1 MNARRLLAVV
11 ALTSLPLSLS
21 VLPAAARPPIGNC
34 PPAFQG
40 PHTFA
45 EIIEMWPPPPGFPD
59 PEGALAG
66 FDLNADGSLCVR
78 PHPGGIEINVI
89 DNTARVP

>member
-1 MNARRLLAVV
+1 MKAGRLLAVV
-11 ALTSLPLSLS
+11 ALLSLLLGLS
-21 VLPAAARPPIGNC
+21 VLPAGASPPIGNC
-34 PPAFQG
+34 PRAFQG

-66 FDLNADGSLCVR
+66 YDKNADGSLCVR
-78 PHPGGIEINVI
+78 PLPGGTNINVI